1 MENHRKQSAALKT
14 STAEVAN
21 VRPSETVET
30 STPAVSSVPVTHPPF
45 SASTI
50 LPLETTAAETVQG
63 EPALE
68 ILESSVIPSNSA
80 PSVSSVVTPTTVIV
94 SIRPLTT
101 RLPFRTSTVRQSTVF
116 LDDIQVLEP
125 NITDEYN
132 DVKVVVSDVVST
144 AVLVPAVNVSSSP
157 STPAPK
163 KGSPVMH
170 TLEDILQ
177 RLVPAK
183 DDSLNPFLVN
193 PSVPAGS
200 ASKNGGSA
208 SHPFNRPAQSDV
220 TRGSN
225 SSNNSSNNQT
235 TDWTDPS
242 ESKTAATT
250 SVYIVG
256 VVAIVPLAGLILW
269 IVRVQVHKRR
279 QVTIALIT
287 GHFPFRN
294 RRTSK

>member
-1 MENHRKQSAALKT
+1 
-14 STAEVAN
+14 
-21 VRPSETVET
+21 
-30 STPAVSSVPVTHPPF
+30 VTHPPF
-45 SASTI
+45 SASPI
-50 LPLETTAAETVQG
+50 LPVETTVAETIQG

-68 ILESSVIPSNSA
+68 ILESSLHASSVIPSNSA

-101 RLPFRTSTVRQSTVF
+101 RLPFRTPTVRQSTVS

-125 NITDEYN
+125 NVTDEYN
-132 DVKVVVSDVVST
+132 DVKVVLPNVVST
-144 AVLVPAVNVSSSP
+144 PVFVPAVNVSTSP

-170 TLEDILQ
+170 TLEDILH
-177 RLVPAK
+177 RLVPARE
-183 DDSLNPFLVN
+183 DSLNPFLVN
-193 PSVPAGS
+193 PSVPGGS

-235 TDWTDPS
+235 TDWSDPS
-242 ESKTAATT
+242 ESKTATTT

-279 QVTIALIT
+279 QVTIALL
-287 GHFPFRN
+287 
-294 RRTSK
+294 